1 MSRRTEPRPARR
13 RRRRIVPV
21 AFAIAAS
28 NFVPLWLIVKQAVT
42 SERESFAWP
51 PTWIP
56 HALTL
61 ENFTRAADAVPLT
74 QGLALSLGVALL
86 TVLSTL
92 ALALP
97 AAWLAARVERT
108 GRPLDAVMVLV
119 RLFPTIAL
127 AVPLAV
133 IFVHAGLY
141 NDPDARGLWLAHTLL
156 GLPFAFLI
164 LRAAFADVPVELEEA
179 ARLDGAGPGRVFLQV
194 SLPLVR
200 PSLGAAAM
208 LVFLVSWDEFAY
220 ALLLQVTNRTLP
232 PLLYYL
238 SAFGHPGL
246 SSAVA
251 VLMLAPAVV
260 ILVLLEP
267 ALRSGVLAG
276 SGR

>member
-1 MSRRTEPRPARR
+1 MNRR
-13 RRRRIVPV
+13 VLV
-21 AFAIAAS
+21 ALACMIAGVNAI
-28 NFVPLWLIVKQAVT
+28 PLWLVAKQAFT
-42 SERESFAWP
+42 PERESFAWP
-51 PTWIP
+51 PTWLP
-56 HALTL
+56 NETTL
-61 ENFTRAADAVPLT
+61 ENFVGAADAVPLG
-74 QGLALSLGVALL
+74 QGLLLSIGVALA
-86 TVLSTL
+86 TVASTL
-92 ALALP
+92 LLALP
-97 AAWLAARVERT
+97 AAWLAARRETAGVR
-108 GRPLDAVMVLV
+108 LDRVMVV
-119 RLFPTIAL
+119 ARLFPTIAI

-133 IFVHAGLY
+133 IFVRFGLY
-141 NDPDARGLWLAHTLL
+141 NDSSGLGLWLAHTLL
-156 GLPFAFLI
+156 GLPFAFLV
-164 LRAAFADVPVELEEA
+164 LRSAFRGVPTELEEA
-179 ARLDGAGPGRVFLQV
+179 ALLDGASPWRAFVRV

-232 PLLYYL
+232 PLLFYL

-260 ILVLLEP
+260 ILLVLEP